1 MPVVDTSHVPELE
14 ERMMSFRT
22 MEPGPFMINGVMQE
36 LQNLVEALEENR
48 SMFVAQGCGTY
59 DDWYMQTHVGIYAST
74 TIAKRKQMHSSM
86 REWVDRCV
94 ASGSLK
100 EWKGITMEIVD

>member
-1 MPVVDTSHVPELE
+1 
-14 ERMMSFRT
+14 MMSFRT
-22 MEPGPFMINGVMQE
+22 ISFMNNGVMQE

-59 DDWYMQTHVGIYAST
+59 DDWYMQTHVGVQ
-74 TIAKRKQMHSSM
+74 TIAKRKQMHLRM
-86 REWVDRCV
+86 REWVDVCV
-94 ASGSLK
+94 ESGILK

>member
-1 MPVVDTSHVPELE
+1 MV
-14 ERMMSFRT
+14 
-22 MEPGPFMINGVMQE
+22 INGVMPE

-59 DDWYMQTHVGIYAST
+59 DDWYKQTQTGASMRM
-74 TIAKRKQMHSSM
+74 AKRKAMHRDV
-86 REWVDRCV
+86 REWVDCAV
-94 ASGSLK
+94 AKGLLK